1 MESILLAI
9 GAAAHAEDGLPDAA
23 HRASRL
29 TKWMPADRQPEGAG
43 GSAPM
48 PAGFGSTIAT
58 AMLFTEPLGLV
69 ANPRRQNGSIWS
81 DTALDGEMR
90 RMRK

>member
-9 GAAAHAEDGLPDAA
+9 GAAATRKTARPDVG

-29 TKWMPADRQPEGAG
+29 TKWPLAERQPEGAG
-43 GSAPM
+43 GCVPM

-58 AMLFTEPLGLV
+58 AMLFTELLGLDTY
-69 ANPRRQNGSIWS
+69 PLRQNGSIYL
-81 DTALDGEMR
+81 DTALEQTNLATNL
-90 RMRK
+90 